1 MDKWINYINEK
12 KLNLF
17 LTKANFGL
25 EKENVRVDLEGHL
38 SSKPHPPS
46 FGDKLNNPY
55 ITTDFSES
63 QVEVITPSVDTLEE
77 AHGFLKAL
85 HNIVALELEDEYL
98 WPLSSPP
105 SLPSEDEIKAS
116 LFDDS
121 ESGQKANAYRS
132 YLTEKYGK
140 TKQLLS
146 GIHYNF
152 SFKEEFLQELYKI
165 SDLDDYTLFKDS
177 IYLKLSRNFFKH
189 RWILIY
195 LFGAS
200 PGVHESFTS
209 SSSEKLSE
217 VAKNSMSYCCG
228 SSYRN
233 GPGGYK
239 NTDVFKVSYETR
251 ADYIKDIRA
260 LMADGILM
268 NEKEYYSPIR
278 LKAKDNVNLLDSIEN
293 DGIEYVEIRLL
304 DLNPMD
310 ETGLS
315 LEQLHFVHLFVLYCL
330 FCETNTLTHQDMING
345 DVNHDRI
352 AQVGRKHRV
361 TLVTAEGEK
370 LLTDQGHEIISEIR
384 KVITNLKIDNAEFEA
399 VLDKFEECFVDKTK
413 LISRQVDRGIRQNGF
428 IAFNVDL
435 AKRYLEESQQNRFS
449 LIGFEDLE
457 LSTQILIKEAI
468 KKGLKFKILDRSENF
483 ISLSD
488 GQKTEYVIQATKTS
502 LDSYSTV
509 LLMENKLVTKKIL
522 TKAGIKVP
530 TGSDYRT
537 KAEALADSFRYVK
550 KKVVVKPNS
559 TNFGLGITIL
569 QANHSDKELSD
580 AIDFAF
586 SEDKS
591 ILIEEFIEGKEYRIF
606 VLGDE
611 VVGILHRVPANVLGD
626 GESTVTELVTEKN
639 RDFLRGTGYKKPLQ
653 VINLGEAELTFL
665 SAQNLDFNSI
675 PKLDETIY
683 LRENSNIST
692 GGDSIDF
699 TDDILDE
706 YKQIAIE
713 SAKAADATICGVDM
727 MIRDIKEKP
736 SDDNHGIIEI
746 NFNPAIHIH
755 CYPYKGKNRKLGE
768 KILTALGF

>member
-1 MDKWINYINEK
+1 MDKWINYINDQ

-38 SSKPHPPS
+38 SSKPHPAS

-77 AHGFLKAL
+77 AHDFLKAL

-105 SLPSEDEIKAS
+105 SLPPEDEIKAS
-116 LFDDS
+116 SFGDS
-121 ESGQKANAYRS
+121 ESGQKANAYRD

-140 TKQLLS
+140 TRQLLS

-152 SFKEEFLQELYKI
+152 SFKETFLQELFKI
-165 SDLDDYTLFKDS
+165 SELDDYTLFKDS
-177 IYLKLSRNFFKH
+177 VYLKLSRNFFKH

-200 PGVHESFTS
+200 PGVHESFTPCCLD
-209 SSSEKLSE
+209 ELDE
-217 VAKNSMSYCCG
+217 VADKSFSYCCG
-228 SSYRN
+228 NSFRN
-233 GPGGYK
+233 GPCGYK
-239 NTDVFKVSYETR
+239 NMDVFNVSYDTR
-251 ADYIKDIRA
+251 ADYVKGIRS
-260 LMADGILM
+260 LMADGTLI

-278 LKAKDNVNLLDSIEN
+278 LKAKDNVNLLDSIEK

-304 DLNPMD
+304 DLNPLD

-315 LEQLHFVHLFVLYCL
+315 LEQLQFVHLFVLYCL
-330 FCETNTLTHQDMING
+330 FDLTNTITPQEMVDG
-345 DVNHDRI
+345 DKNHERI
-352 AQVGRKHRV
+352 AQLGRKHNV
-361 TLVTAEGEK
+361 TLATANGEK
-370 LLTDQGHEIISEIR
+370 LLKDQGLEIITDIR
-384 KVITNLKIDNAEFEA
+384 TVISKLHIDKPEFIA
-399 VLDKFEECFVDKTK
+399 VLDDAEACFEDKTK
-413 LISRQVDRGIRQNGF
+413 LISRQVDRGIRQDGF
-428 IAFNVDL
+428 IQYNLDL
-435 AKRYLEESQQNRFS
+435 AKQYLGASQLNRFS
-449 LIGFEDLE
+449 LVGFEDLE
-457 LSTQILIKEAI
+457 LSTQILLKEAI
-468 KKGLKFKILDRSENF
+468 KRGLKFEILDRNENF

-488 GQKTEYVIQATKTS
+488 GTKTEYVIQATKTS

-530 TGSDYRT
+530 TGGDYT
-537 KAEALADSFRYVK
+537 NKVDALADSYRYSGK
-550 KKVVVKPNS
+550 KIVVKPNS

-569 QANHSDKELSD
+569 QANHSAREFSQ

-591 ILIEEFIEGKEYRIF
+591 ILIEAFIEGKEYRIF
-606 VLGDE
+606 VLGDK
-611 VVGILHRVPANVLGD
+611 VVGILHRVPANVVGD
-626 GESTVTELVTEKN
+626 GQSTITQLVTEKN

-653 VINLGEAELTFL
+653 VINLGEAEATFL
-665 SAQNLDFNSI
+665 AVQNLDFNSI
-675 PKLDETIY
+675 PKLDETVY

-699 TDDILDE
+699 TDDILEE
-706 YKQIAIE
+706 YKQIAIQ

-727 MIRDIKEKP
+727 MIRDITEKP
-736 SDDNHGIIEI
+736 NPDNHGIIEI

-768 KILTALGF
+768 KMLTALGF

>member
-1 MDKWINYINEK
+1 MDNWISYINDQ

-17 LTKANFGL
+17 LTKANFGI
-25 EKENVRVDLEGHL
+25 EKENVRVDLDGHL
-38 SSKPHPPS
+38 SSKPHPAA
-46 FGDKLNNPY
+46 FGDKLKNPY

-63 QVEVITPSVDTLEE
+63 QVEVITPSLDTLEE
-77 AHGFLKAL
+77 AHNFLKAL

-105 SLPSEDEIKAS
+105 SLPPEDEIKTS
-116 LFDDS
+116 SFGDS
-121 ESGQKANAYRS
+121 ESGQKANAYRD

-140 TKQLLS
+140 TRQLLS

-152 SFKEEFLQELYKI
+152 SFKEEFLQELFKN
-165 SDLDDYTLFKDS
+165 SELNDYSLFKDS

-200 PGVHESFTS
+200 PGVHESFS
-209 SSSEKLSE
+209 PECLLELSE
-217 VAKNSMSYCCG
+217 VADESFSYCCG
-228 SSYRN
+228 NSFRN
-233 GPGGYK
+233 GPCGYK
-239 NTDVFKVSYETR
+239 NKDVFNVSYETR
-251 ADYIKDIRA
+251 ADYVKDIRG
-260 LMADGILM
+260 LIADGTLI

-278 LKAKDNVNLLDSIEN
+278 LKAKDNVNLLDSIEK

-315 LEQLHFVHLFVLYCL
+315 LDQLQFVHLFVLFCL
-330 FCETNTLTHQDMING
+330 FNESNTLTAEEMRHG
-345 DVNHDRI
+345 DTNHERI
-352 AQVGRKHRV
+352 AQLGRKHKISLQ
-361 TLVTAEGEK
+361 TENGEI
-370 LLTDQGHEIISEIR
+370 LLKDQGLEIIAKIREVIINLHIDSSESM
-384 KVITNLKIDNAEFEA
+384 A
-399 VLDKFEECFVDKTK
+399 VLDQFEECFIDKNK
-413 LISRQVDRGIRQNGF
+413 LISRQVDRGIRQDGF
-428 IAFNVDL
+428 IQFNLDL
-435 AKRYLEESQQNRFS
+435 AKQYLEASQQNRFS
-449 LIGFEDLE
+449 LVGFEDLE
-457 LSTQILIKEAI
+457 LSTQILLKESI
-468 KKGLKFKILDRSENF
+468 KKGLKFNLLDRSENF

-488 GQKTEYVIQATKTS
+488 GAKTEYVIQATKTS

-522 TKAGIKVP
+522 SKADITVPIGGDYMTK
-530 TGSDYRT
+530 SD
-537 KAEALADSFRYVK
+537 ALADAFRYRGK
-550 KKVVVKPNS
+550 KIVVKPNS

-569 QANHSDKELSD
+569 QANHTDDEFSQ

-591 ILIEEFIEGKEYRIF
+591 ILIESFIEGKEYRIF

-611 VVGILHRVPANVLGD
+611 VVGILHRVPANVMGD
-626 GESTVTELVTEKN
+626 GKSTITQLVTEKN
-639 RDFLRGTGYKKPLQ
+639 KDFLRGTGYKKPLQ
-653 VINLGEAELTFL
+653 VINLGEAEATFL
-665 SAQNLDFNSI
+665 AAQNLDFNSI
-675 PKLDETIY
+675 PKLDEIIY

-706 YKQIAIE
+706 YKEIAIK
-713 SAKAADATICGVDM
+713 AAQAADATICGVDM
-727 MIRDIKEKP
+727 MIRDIREKP
-736 SDDNHGIIEI
+736 TKDNHGIIEI